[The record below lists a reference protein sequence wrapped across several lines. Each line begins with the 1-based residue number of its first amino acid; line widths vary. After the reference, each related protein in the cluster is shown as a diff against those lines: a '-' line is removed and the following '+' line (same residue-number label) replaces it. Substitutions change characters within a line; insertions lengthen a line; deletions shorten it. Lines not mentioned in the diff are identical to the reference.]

1 MQTGP
6 ITEDRLRA
14 RRFIGL
20 AVGSLLVA
28 GLLSLALVLGRTPG
42 LDRLA
47 GDPLLFKRAL
57 VVHVVLALVVWF
69 HAFTA
74 GLHALLPGRRSGFAA
89 RHAPFLSAAGLLALL
104 AAPLVPGAQPVL
116 SNYIPVVDHPL
127 FLLGLGLFA
136 AGVLLSL
143 LDSRLLPSLAPAPRP
158 GLLTPSAQIGLR
170 SAGLLLVVA
179 LATLLASWVNT
190 PALPDPLLYYELLF
204 WGTGH
209 VLQFASV
216 AAMLAIWLALVE
228 GALERPLLSRSRATF
243 LFALLATPALVGLVL
258 PSGGTGSALYRE
270 GFTTLMRWG
279 IFPVVGVVLAVC
291 VRGVWRSPVRKTD
304 PRLLTF
310 FASASLSVLGF
321 LLGAMIRGSN
331 TLVPAHYHAS
341 IGAVSAA
348 FMGFTF
354 LLLEPL
360 GLRRLSGRAL
370 RLARWQ
376 PLLFG
381 AGQAVFALGFG
392 LAGAHGMGRKVY
404 GAEQVRRTFAE
415 TLGLGVMAVGGL
427 AAVAGGLLF
436 LGLVVRAWIAADRR
450 SNTLGDTAWIHKAST
465 PSRS

>member
-1 MQTGP
+1 METGP

-20 AVGSLLVA
+20 AVGSLLLA

-47 GDPLLFKRAL
+47 GDPLMFKRAL

-74 GLHALLPGRRSGFAA
+74 GLHALLPGRRSGFLA

-104 AAPLVPGAQPVL
+104 AAPLVPNAQPVL

-143 LDSRLLPSLAPAPRP
+143 LDSRLLPALSPAPRT

-179 LATLLASWVNT
+179 LATLLASWIHT
-190 PALPDPLLYYELLF
+190 PALPDPLAYYELLF

-228 GALERPLLSRSRATF
+228 GALQRPLLSRSHATL

-258 PSGGTGSALYRE
+258 PSQGTGSAMYRE

-279 IFPVVGVVLAVC
+279 IFPVVGAVLAVC
-291 VRGVWRSPVRKTD
+291 LRGLWRSPVRRTD
-304 PRLLTF
+304 PRVLTF

-321 LLGAMIRGSN
+321 VLGAMIRGSN

-360 GLRRLSGRAL
+360 GLRRLSGRSL

-381 AGQAVFALGFG
+381 VGQAVFALGFG

-404 GAEQVRRTFAE
+404 GAEQVRRTLGE

-450 SNTLGDTAWIHKAST
+450 STALGDTAWMHKAST